1 MLPDAGSAIQ
11 WTVPSDPI
19 HITEDVCRWYLLQSV
34 RIFGGTSRL
43 SKAQDL
49 ETLTVYLPDNGQLKL
64 ELMLFLLIAF
74 KTFHKLRKVGY
85 CFPAA
90 RASKDDLELT
100 MAKMHALWQI
110 GRDLEFNMMPWR
122 EGRFGCQHD
131 ISGFHL
137 ELEDGRAVEVGI
149 TIYHG

>member
-1 MLPDAGSAIQ
+1 MLPGSRNAIQ
-11 WTVPSDPI
+11 WSVPSDYNNF
-19 HITEDVCRWYLLQSV
+19 TEEVCRWYLLQSV
-34 RIFGGTSRL
+34 RIFGRTSRL

-49 ETLTVYLPDNGQLKL
+49 ETITVYLPNNGQLKL

-74 KTFHKLRKVGY
+74 KTFRKLRKVSY

-110 GRDLEFNMMPWR
+110 GRDLEFNMIPWY
-122 EGRFGCQHD
+122 EERFGCPHD

-137 ELEDGRAVEVGI
+137 ELADGKAVEVGI